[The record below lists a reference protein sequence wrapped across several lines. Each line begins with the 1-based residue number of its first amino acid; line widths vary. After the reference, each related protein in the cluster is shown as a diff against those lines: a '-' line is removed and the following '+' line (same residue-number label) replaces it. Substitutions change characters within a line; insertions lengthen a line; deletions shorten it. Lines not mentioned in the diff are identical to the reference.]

1 MADQVLTASGSNS
14 AIVPEVWSALFQ
26 NTLNDSIVFPSIV
39 RRDYEGEIVGRGDTV
54 RIPSIADVTATDLG
68 DGARNDAV
76 TITATTTSLVVD
88 SIAAVDFKISTLAE
102 LQSVPHM
109 ERLRVL
115 AENAIMRKLQDDII
129 AAVSPSTS
137 APDHVISYDSG
148 TTLADADIL
157 EALDLEG
164 TANWSQSTDRYLVT
178 GALQYNDLMGIS
190 KFYDQT
196 LGGNVSVSAGATTG
210 KIYGHTPAQ
219 STACGTTTYLFD
231 GSFMQMA
238 IQRGLNITLTDLAV
252 LGERGYRLNVDLI
265 YGIKQVHNTRV
276 ITIG

>member
-115 AENAIMRKLQDDII
+115 AEQAIMRKLQDDII

-178 GALQYNDLMGIS
+178 GALQYNDLMGIA

-196 LGGNVSVSAGATTG
+196 LGGNVSVSAGAATG

>member
-39 RRDYEGEIVGRGDTV
+39 RRDYEGEIAGRGDTV

-115 AENAIMRKLQDDII
+115 AEQAIMRKLQDDIV
-129 AAVSPSTS
+129 AAVAPSTS
-137 APDHVISYDSG
+137 APDHTISYTTGS
-148 TTLADADIL
+148 TLADADIL
-157 EALDLEG
+157 AALDLEG

-178 GALQYNDLMGIS
+178 GALQYNDLMGIA

-196 LGGNVSVSAGATTG
+196 LGGNVSVAAGAATG
-210 KIYGHTPAQ
+210 KIYGHTPMQ

-265 YGIKQVHNTRV
+265 YGIKQVHSTRV